1 MNLQKE
7 FIPNTIAIDGLK
19 KKYPNTSLLQFY
31 KMTYIFGFEEAQK
44 NFVESFAAYSLV
56 SYFLQIK
63 DR

>member
-1 MNLQKE
+1 
-7 FIPNTIAIDGLK
+7 
-19 KKYPNTSLLQFY
+19 
-31 KMTYIFGFEEAQK
+31 MTYIFGFEEAQK